1 MVEPPNGSRCPRDQS
16 RAVVYGRRKRD
27 SDRLPDDVRQL
38 LEPVANDACLY
49 LEDFVAA
56 SLPSGRYVELI
67 CLCHCQ
73 LKPGDSA

>member
-1 MVEPPNGSRCPRDQS
+1 MVEPPSGSRCPRDQS

-27 SDRLPDDVRQL
+27 SDGLPDDVRQL

-56 SLPSGRYVELI
+56 SLPSGRYVELYDLLI
-67 CLCHCQ
+67 CQPKL
-73 LKPGDSA
+73 GDSA